1 MKLYS
6 NELSH
11 HGIKGQKW
19 GVRRYQ
25 NSDGSLTNAGQ
36 KRYGISG
43 AIAKKVAAGVAIAGA
58 AALTTYALAN
68 PRTRQALLD
77 KMKEVSPKVKD
88 FVKENGKKAV
98 KSLGDSAKKA
108 GKAMSDAAMV
118 SVGTVA
124 IAKLGNKLA
133 TDDNSSQAVKDRNRI
148 LLDTA
153 TAGIN
158 SITNANSKS
167 GSNNSKNNGQSSG
180 NNIGAE
186 ITNLIGSPSNR
197 GIDKS
202 SSAYQNLFKDSSG
215 NQRDSDT
222 RATIKSLASAGYDI
236 EQIQKYLDSM
246 HHSGLILTPVDI
258 GQLYV
263 ASLL

>member
-1 MKLYS
+1 MNTNYLY
-6 NELSH
+6 H

-25 NSDGSLTNAGQ
+25 NKDGSLTNAGQ
-36 KRYGISG
+36 KRYGTSG
-43 AIAKKVAAGVAIAGA
+43 SIAKKVAAGIAIAGA

-88 FVKENGKKAV
+88 FVTENGKKAV

-108 GKAMSDAAMV
+108 GKAMTDAAMV

-133 TDDNSSQAVKDRNRI
+133 TDDNASQTVKDRNRI

-158 SITNANSKS
+158 SITNANSK
-167 GSNNSKNNGQSSG
+167 NNGRSSG
-180 NNIGAE
+180 NNVGAE

-258 GQLYV
+258 GKLYI

>member
-1 MKLYS
+1 MYS
-6 NELSH
+6 DELCH

-25 NSDGSLTNAGQ
+25 NKDGSLTNAGQ

-43 AIAKKVAAGVAIAGA
+43 ATAKKVAAGIAIAGA

-77 KMKEVSPKVKD
+77 KMKAVSPKVKD

-108 GKAMSDAAMV
+108 GKAMTDAAMV

-133 TDDNSSQAVKDRNRI
+133 TDDNASQAVKDRNRI

-158 SITNANSKS
+158 SITNSNSKS
-167 GSNNSKNNGQSSG
+167 GSKKNGQNSG
-180 NNIGAE
+180 NNVGAE

-246 HHSGLILTPVDI
+246 HHSGLILTPVDM
-258 GQLYV
+258 GKLYI

>member
-1 MKLYS
+1 MYTNYLY
-6 NELSH
+6 H

-25 NSDGSLTNAGQ
+25 NKDGSLTNAGQ

-43 AIAKKVAAGVAIAGA
+43 TIAKKIATGVALAGT
-58 AALTTYALAN
+58 AALATYALAN

-77 KMKEVSPKVKD
+77 KMKAVSPKVKD

-98 KSLGDSAKKA
+98 KSLGDSAKQA
-108 GKAMSDAAMV
+108 GKSMVDAAML
-118 SVGTVA
+118 SAGTVA
-124 IAKLGNKLA
+124 IARLGDKLA
-133 TDDNSSQAVKDRNRI
+133 TNDNASQSVKDKNRI

-167 GSNNSKNNGQSSG
+167 GSNNSKNNGRNSG
-180 NNIGAE
+180 NNVGAE

-222 RATIKSLASAGYDI
+222 RAIIKSLASAGYDI

-246 HHSGLILTPVDI
+246 HHSGLILTPVDM
-258 GQLYV
+258 GKLYI

>member
-1 MKLYS
+1 MYS
-6 NELSH
+6 DELSH

-25 NSDGSLTNAGQ
+25 NEDGSLTNAGQ

-88 FVKENGKKAV
+88 FVTENGKKAV

-108 GKAMSDAAMV
+108 GKAMTDAAMM
-118 SVGTVA
+118 SAGTVA
-124 IAKLGNKLA
+124 IVNLGNKLA
-133 TDDNSSQAVKDRNRI
+133 TDDNASQAVKDRNQI

-153 TAGIN
+153 TAGIK
-158 SITNANSKS
+158 SITNANSN
-167 GSNNSKNNGQSSG
+167 SNSNSNSHNV
-180 NNIGAE
+180 GAE

>member
-1 MKLYS
+1 MYS
-6 NELSH
+6 DELSH

-25 NSDGSLTNAGQ
+25 NEDGSLTNAGQ
-36 KRYGISG
+36 KRYRTSG

-88 FVKENGKKAV
+88 FVTENGKKAV
-98 KSLGDSAKKA
+98 KSLGDSVKKA
-108 GKAMSDAAMV
+108 GKAMTDAAMV
-118 SVGTVA
+118 SAGTVA
-124 IAKLGNKLA
+124 IANLGNKLA
-133 TDDNSSQAVKDRNRI
+133 TDDNASQAVKDRNQI

-153 TAGIN
+153 TAGIK
-158 SITNANSKS
+158 SITNATSNSN
-167 GSNNSKNNGQSSG
+167 SNSNSNSHNV
-180 NNIGAE
+180 GAE

-236 EQIQKYLDSM
+236 EQIQKYLDSI

>member
-1 MKLYS
+1 MYS

-25 NSDGSLTNAGQ
+25 NKDGSLTNAGQ

-43 AIAKKVAAGVAIAGA
+43 ATAKKVAAGIAIAGA

-88 FVKENGKKAV
+88 FVTENGKKAV

-108 GKAMSDAAMV
+108 GKAMTDAAMV

-133 TDDNSSQAVKDRNRI
+133 TDGNASQAVKDRNRI

-167 GSNNSKNNGQSSG
+167 GSKNNGRSCG
-180 NNIGAE
+180 NNVGAE

-222 RATIKSLASAGYDI
+222 RAIIKSLASAGYDI

-258 GQLYV
+258 GRLYI

>member
-1 MKLYS
+1 MYS
-6 NELSH
+6 DELCH

-25 NSDGSLTNAGQ
+25 KKDGSLTNAGK
-36 KRYGISG
+36 KRYGMSG
-43 AIAKKVAAGVAIAGA
+43 AIAKKVAAGVAIAGT
-58 AALTTYALAN
+58 AALATYALAN

-98 KSLGDSAKKA
+98 KSLGDSGKKA
-108 GKAMSDAAMV
+108 GKAMTDAAMV
-118 SVGTVA
+118 SIGTVA
-124 IAKLGNKLA
+124 INKLGNKLA
-133 TDDNSSQAVKDRNRI
+133 TDDNASQAVKDRNRI

-167 GSNNSKNNGQSSG
+167 SSNNSKNNGRNSG
-180 NNIGAE
+180 SNVGAE

-258 GQLYV
+258 GRLYI

>member
-1 MKLYS
+1 MYTNYLY
-6 NELSH
+6 H

-25 NSDGSLTNAGQ
+25 NKDGSLTNAGQ

-88 FVKENGKKAV
+88 FVTENGKKAV

-108 GKAMSDAAMV
+108 GKAMTDAAMM
-118 SVGTVA
+118 SAGTVA
-124 IAKLGNKLA
+124 IVNLGNKLA
-133 TDDNSSQAVKDRNRI
+133 TDDNASQAVKDRNQI

-153 TAGIN
+153 TAGIK
-158 SITNANSKS
+158 SITNANSNS
-167 GSNNSKNNGQSSG
+167 NSKSNSNSNSH
-180 NNIGAE
+180 NVGAE

-246 HHSGLILTPVDI
+246 HHSGLVLTPVDI
-258 GQLYV
+258 GQLYI

>member
-1 MKLYS
+1 MYSDELY
-6 NELSH
+6 H

-25 NSDGSLTNAGQ
+25 NSDGSLTNAGK
-36 KRYGISG
+36 KRYGMPG
-43 AIAKKVAAGVAIAGA
+43 AIAKKVAAGVAIAGT
-58 AALTTYALAN
+58 AALATYALAN

-77 KMKEVSPKVKD
+77 KMKEISPKVKD
-88 FVKENGKKAV
+88 FVTENGKKAV

-118 SVGTVA
+118 SVGTVV

-133 TDDNSSQAVKDRNRI
+133 TDDNASQAVKDRNRI

-167 GSNNSKNNGQSSG
+167 GSKNNGRSSG
-180 NNIGAE
+180 NNVGAE

-222 RATIKSLASAGYDI
+222 RAIIKSLASAGYDI

-258 GQLYV
+258 GRLYI

>member
-25 NSDGSLTNAGQ
+25 NKDGSLTNAGQ

-88 FVKENGKKAV
+88 FVTENGKKAV

-108 GKAMSDAAMV
+108 GKAMTDAAMV
-118 SVGTVA
+118 SAGTVA
-124 IAKLGNKLA
+124 IVNLGNKLA
-133 TDDNSSQAVKDRNRI
+133 TDDNASQAVKDRNQI

-153 TAGIN
+153 TAGIK
-158 SITNANSKS
+158 SITNANS
-167 GSNNSKNNGQSSG
+167 NSKSNSNSNSH
-180 NNIGAE
+180 NVGAE

>member
-25 NSDGSLTNAGQ
+25 NEDGSLTNAGQ

-88 FVKENGKKAV
+88 FVTENGKKAV

-108 GKAMSDAAMV
+108 GKAMTDAAMV
-118 SVGTVA
+118 SAGTVA
-124 IAKLGNKLA
+124 IVNLGNKLA
-133 TDDNSSQAVKDRNRI
+133 TDDNASQAVKDRNQI

-153 TAGIN
+153 TAGIK
-158 SITNANSKS
+158 SITNANANANSKS
-167 GSNNSKNNGQSSG
+167 NSNSNSHNV
-180 NNIGAE
+180 GAE

-222 RATIKSLASAGYDI
+222 RAIIKSLASAGYDI

-246 HHSGLILTPVDI
+246 HHSGFILTPVDM
-258 GQLYV
+258 GKLYI

>member
-36 KRYGISG
+36 KRYGTSG
-43 AIAKKVAAGVAIAGA
+43 AIAKKIATGVALAGA
-58 AALTTYALAN
+58 AALATYALAN

-133 TDDNSSQAVKDRNRI
+133 TDDNASQAVKDRNRI

-158 SITNANSKS
+158 SITNANY
-167 GSNNSKNNGQSSG
+167 KNNGQSSG
-180 NNIGAE
+180 NNVGAE

-246 HHSGLILTPVDI
+246 HHSGFILTPVDM
-258 GQLYV
+258 GKLYI